1 MKSDHWKALDVS
13 SPRRFRVMPRASC
26 VAVALAV
33 VALALG
39 TALEAR
45 AQSTAGP
52 YSNYNWNTYYGMPY
66 YNPGYAQYGFPGVGV
81 SPWNPIV
88 QAQLNLGLKTARYNM
103 YSSWA
108 DQSNAAANLYYQQ
121 AMAQAIQ
128 NQQAQQ
134 ALQPRYDVRTRA
146 PRPVPAAES
155 SAPKHLPKNEVL
167 GSDGRVLWPETV
179 PSSASLDK
187 DKAAAEAAIRV
198 AVKEFE
204 ESRKATIQSVA
215 EAKSLL
221 FAYGK
226 PALEQLARANRG
238 EAQKLLRF
246 FASLEQVLN
255 SLAGEE

>member
-1 MKSDHWKALDVS
+1 MKIELPKTSVAS
-13 SPRRFRVMPRASC
+13 RPRRSRVAPSARTI
-26 VAVALAV
+26 AVALSAIAFV
-33 VALALG
+33 LG
-39 TALEAR
+39 TTGRAA

-146 PRPVPAAES
+146 PRPVPPAEPS
-155 SAPKHLPKNEVL
+155 TPKSLPKSEVL
-167 GSDGRVLWPETV
+167 GSDGRVLWPAAA
-179 PSSASLDK
+179 PSSETLDK
-187 DKAAAEAAIRV
+187 SKAAAEAAIRV

-204 ESRKATIQSVA
+204 GGGKATIQSVA
-215 EAKSLL
+215 EAKSML
-221 FAYGK
+221 FAFGK
-226 PALEQLARANRG
+226 PALEQLARANRE
-238 EAQKLLRF
+238 EAKKLLKF

>member
-1 MKSDHWKALDVS
+1 MKSDDLKALNGPS
-13 SPRRFRVMPRASC
+13 QRRFRVTPHTSRA
-26 VAVALAV
+26 AVALAIA
-33 VALALG
+33 ALTLG
-39 TALEAR
+39 TSEEAR

-66 YNPGYAQYGFPGVGV
+66 YNPGYGQYGFPGVGV

-88 QAQLNLGLKTARYNM
+88 QQQLNLGLKTARFNM
-103 YSSWA
+103 YSAWA

-146 PRPVPAAES
+146 PKPVPPDES
-155 SAPKHLPKNEVL
+155 STPKSLPKNEVL
-167 GSDGRVLWPETV
+167 GSDGRVLWPAPI
-179 PSSASLDK
+179 PSSETLDK
-187 DKAAAEAAIRV
+187 SKAAAEGAIRV

-204 ESRKATIQSVA
+204 GSGKATIQSVG

-221 FAYGK
+221 FAFGK
-226 PALEQLARANRG
+226 PALEQLARANRE
-238 EAQKLLRF
+238 EAKKLLRF